1 MITRRIQDVFNFL
14 EIDLN
19 SIAIRRSPY
28 FSVFTHRISY
38 FFIIIDEDV
47 CLTLEYSN
55 LGYRDFIIAITLFS

>member
-14 EIDLN
+14 EIGLN
-19 SIAIRRSPY
+19 SIAIRKSPY
-28 FSVFTHRISY
+28 FSFFTHRISY

-55 LGYRDFIIAITLFS
+55 LDYRDFIIAITLSS